1 MNEENVDV
9 GENDFLSALLI
20 LNTFFY
26 IFFRLHKVTMRI
38 PQFKLPCLAVGLLLM
53 SAGGYS
59 APNATKSSFF
69 PTSPIVDVTKGNAD
83 PYKAEGSEFFPSSNN
98 EAQKQLKFPG
108 GSQIIQQSS
117 NSAEASMR
125 MQHQFQRPEQQRPQ
139 QVQASSVVI
148 PIQRPNNDETDAN
161 EAIDVILTSART
173 GKSLNLPQGG
183 EELVKVASDPV
194 IKEQLASGNEA
205 EARGYIRNKLC
216 SLGLMPVRIYF

>member
-1 MNEENVDV
+1 
-9 GENDFLSALLI
+9 
-20 LNTFFY
+20 
-26 IFFRLHKVTMRI
+26 MRI

-83 PYKAEGSEFFPSSNN
+83 PYMAEGSEFFPSSNN
-98 EAQKQLKFPG
+98 DAQKQLKFPG
-108 GSQIIQQSS
+108 GSQIMSS
-117 NSAEASMR
+117 NSAEASMH
-125 MQHQFQRPEQQRPQ
+125 MQHQFRRSEQQRPQ
-139 QVQASSVVI
+139 QVQAPSVVI

-173 GKSLNLPQGG
+173 GKSLNLQQGG

-216 SLGLMPVRIYF
+216 SLGLMPVRIHCL